1 MISKY
6 DTLMF
11 QIICTIEVI
20 HGTSARLGS
29 IGIEHLVHTILFFY
43 LPSRGIVARNFI
55 TQSFTRLSYIN
66 RMISVFLR
74 WTFNTITWRT
84 FWIWHLSGSDLL
96 RTSPVRICWLVICIF
111 REAAFIHL
119 CFLAWQVICV
129 SISHHGVY
137 IHYKKDN
144 STIIDWYQHAHYF
157 GIILILEKDL
167 ANWMMLY
174 Y

>member
-74 WTFNTITWRT
+74 
-84 FWIWHLSGSDLL
+84 
-96 RTSPVRICWLVICIF
+96 
-111 REAAFIHL
+111 
-119 CFLAWQVICV
+119 
-129 SISHHGVY
+129 
-137 IHYKKDN
+137 
-144 STIIDWYQHAHYF
+144 
-157 GIILILEKDL
+157 
-167 ANWMMLY
+167 
-174 Y
+174 